1 MNRAD
6 QQHLDVDAAIVDA
19 SATALASTDISRT
32 DSVLLDSAQTDP
44 LLKYREQHKHRLNY
58 MPWLYWSLKPKNKHW
73 AQAWQQEFQDYLREM
88 EDVEIGEDCFI
99 SPLAHIFA
107 EPGRKITIG
116 DGCFIAAESTLHGP
130 IQMGN
135 EVAINHHCTLDG
147 GRQGIILGDQV
158 RIAAYSHLYAFD
170 HGMSMQQP
178 IYQQAVRSRGI
189 QIGRDVWL
197 GAHVGI
203 KDGVTIGDHAIVGM
217 QSMVTKDVTA
227 GDIVAGNPARFIA
240 KRVDK

>member
-6 QQHLDVDAAIVDA
+6 QQQQDLN
-19 SATALASTDISRT
+19 ALLIESEAVESVLT
-32 DSVLLDSAQTDP
+32 DSLSLDSAQHDP

-58 MPWLYWSLKPKNKHW
+58 MPWLYWRLKPKNKQW
-73 AQAWQQEFQDYLREM
+73 AQAWQREFQDYLREM
-88 EDVEIGEDCFI
+88 EDVEIGDDCFI

-107 EPGRKITIG
+107 EPGRKIRIG
-116 DGCFIAAESTLHGP
+116 DACFIAADSTLHGP

-135 EVAINHHCTLDG
+135 EVAINHHCILDG

-178 IYQQAVRSRGI
+178 IYQQAVRSKGI

-197 GAHVGI
+197 GAHVGV
-203 KDGVTIGDHAIVGM
+203 KDGIKIGDHAIVGM
-217 QSMVTKDVTA
+217 QSMVTKDVAA

-240 KRVDK
+240 KRVD